1 MDERQEQSEGTLE
14 ELRLFPLNVVLLPG
28 MTMPLR
34 IFEERYKLMI
44 GECLE
49 AGDPFG
55 VVLIKDGMGVGGPAT
70 PHEVG
75 TTARI
80 TEVEKLEEG
89 RMNLSTVGERR
100 FLVVETMD
108 VTLYLKGRVRY
119 LTEEMGDVEEGVAD
133 RARELFGEYLRSL
146 AGLRGG
152 WLRQAVIATDDGLL
166 SYSIAQYLELPARAR
181 QRLLEL
187 PCTGE
192 RLTYEIPLLDGA
204 NQRTREALIKRSP
217 YKGAR
222 LN

>member
-1 MDERQEQSEGTLE
+1 MEEHEEQGDETLE

-49 AGDPFG
+49 AGVPFG
-55 VVLIKDGMGVGGPAT
+55 VLLIKDGMEVGGPAT

-108 VTLYLKGRVRY
+108 ATPYLKGRVRY
-119 LTEEMGDVEEGVAD
+119 LTEEMGDIKEGVPD
-133 RARELFGEYLRSL
+133 RARELFGEYVRSL

-152 WLRQAVIATDDGLL
+152 GGLDPPGHHP
-166 SYSIAQYLELPARAR
+166 QR
-181 QRLLEL
+181 QRPALLFHRPL
-187 PCTGE
+187 P
-192 RLTYEIPLLDGA
+192 GA
-204 NQRTREALIKRSP
+204 TCQ
-217 YKGAR
+217 G
-222 LN
+222 